1 MSKPRVSFYKIVISG
16 QIVES
21 FQYAHPVGYQLESS
35 RKQNPYRKRRALHEQ
50 QITASSLSRTRNHL
64 IRLINS
70 NSRMWRNANELIQP
84 QFITYT
90 FAENIQQLSEANPL
104 FTNYIKRLNYHY
116 YNSKESLARYVV
128 VPEFQERGA
137 VHYHVVFF
145 NLQKI
150 NQRQEFLKGD
160 FASVWE
166 HGHIKIK
173 KISHIPNVGRYMTKY
188 MTKGATDR
196 RLVGRKKYFST
207 RHLIKPVVI
216 SHDYLASEMNDF
228 LCTLKPI
235 YAYITK
241 PTEQNPLPK
250 DNPTFC
256 ATYHLEPE
264 QLHTL
269 RSFYSLPEYESNTL
283 LPKIL

>member
-1 MSKPRVSFYKIVISG
+1 MSKPRVSFYKIVICG

-21 FQYAHPVGYQLESS
+21 FQYAHPIGYQLEAS
-35 RKQNPYRKRRALHEQ
+35 RRQTPYRKRRALNEQ
-50 QITASSLSRTRNHL
+50 QISASSLSRTRNNL
-64 IRLINS
+64 IRLINA
-70 NSRMWRNANELIQP
+70 NSRMWKENGLIIQP

-90 FAENIQQLSEANPL
+90 FAENIQELSEANPL
-104 FTNYIKRLNYHY
+104 FTNYIKRLNYNYFH
-116 YNSKESLARYVV
+116 SKQSLARYVV

-137 VHYHVVFF
+137 VHYHAVFF
-145 NLQKI
+145 NLPKI
-150 NQRQEFLKGD
+150 NLHQEHESGD

-166 HGHIKIK
+166 HGFIKVKNIK
-173 KISHIPNVGRYMTKY
+173 HIPNVGRYMTKY
-188 MTKGATDR
+188 MTKEATDR

-228 LCTLKPI
+228 LCTMKPI
-235 YAYITK
+235 HAYLSK
-241 PTEQNPLPK
+241 PTEKNPLPK

-264 QLHTL
+264 ELQILK
-269 RSFYSLPEYESNTL
+269 SFYSVPEYESHPL
-283 LPKIL
+283 LPEII